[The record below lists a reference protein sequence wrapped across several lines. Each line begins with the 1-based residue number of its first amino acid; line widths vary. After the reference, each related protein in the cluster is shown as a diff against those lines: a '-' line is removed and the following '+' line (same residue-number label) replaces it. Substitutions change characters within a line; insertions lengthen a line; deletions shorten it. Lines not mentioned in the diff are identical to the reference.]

1 MGSYGEI
8 YSSEVKE
15 CDGKGV
21 WKINGNTRTFRGKW
35 IANKDIY
42 KKYFSKTIQALTH
55 FLQFFLI
62 FKIYYLI
69 FFFLFCNLIPH
80 TPNIKKKTLILIF
93 LNIPFLFFSL
103 STPSIICPN
112 ILCFRF
118 TITSFVVF
126 HTHSQKVI
134 RNLWNFL
141 FY

>member
-69 FFFLFCNLIPH
+69 FFFFFVIWTLTLRTSNKNS
-80 TPNIKKKTLILIF
+80 NINISQYPFLIF
-93 LNIPFLFFSL
+93 LLVHSINHLSKYSL
-103 STPSIICPN
+103 LSIYN
-112 ILCFRF
+112 
-118 TITSFVVF
+118 
-126 HTHSQKVI
+126 
-134 RNLWNFL
+134 NFL
-141 FY
+141 CGFPHTLTKSY